1 MERVRKEKSKDMKM
15 KVNRIKKLEEKRGIT
30 LIALVITIIVLLI
43 LAGVTIATLT
53 GDNGILT
60 KAQEASEDT
69 KRANAEEQV
78 KLAVQASY
86 GTDGKINMDTL
97 NNELKKIEGLTY
109 KGSAISDSNK
119 ITSLPDT
126 VNVDGYDVTINGNGS
141 VGDNG
146 GNDNTETIVEGV
158 TIPDGFYYVGGT
170 KEEGIVISDDSNDAN
185 KGTSWEVA
193 KTLKGNQFVWV
204 PVEDDSAF
212 KTYEGYYEG
221 DIDSML
227 EKCKEPYE
235 KGYVNEVDE
244 YNAMKESVLEHDGF
258 YVGRYEAGTT
268 STEPRAENSG
278 IEDDVVVK
286 QGANV
291 YNYIGWSNSVS
302 MTNKTGGAVQK
313 AKEFANEK
321 GYTSVTSTL
330 MYGVQWDAIM
340 AWIEPRYKDKSN
352 AEELV
357 AEKNFVADSTGKG
370 NYKEDKNTNPW
381 KGKVTTTGVSDNYD
395 IKNIYDLAGNVYEW
409 TMESYDTY
417 NRVYRGGCYDATG
430 SDGPASYRY
439 YYDPAN
445 SRASIGFRLT
455 LYL

>member
-381 KGKVTTTGVSDNYD
+381 KGKVTTTGVSDN
-395 IKNIYDLAGNVYEW
+395 
-409 TMESYDTY
+409 
-417 NRVYRGGCYDATG
+417 
-430 SDGPASYRY
+430 
-439 YYDPAN
+439 
-445 SRASIGFRLT
+445 
-455 LYL
+455 